1 MRALIFGATGQ
12 DGRYLEELLRS
23 DGVETVAVSRTTG
36 PDGGVD
42 VGDAERVKSLVA
54 STRPDFVFHLAARST
69 TRHEAIFE
77 NHSTIA
83 TGALNVLESVRVN
96 APGARV
102 FLTGSGVQFRNTGAP
117 ISESN
122 PFEASSAYSVA
133 RIHSVYAARYFR
145 SLGVRAY
152 VGYLFHHES
161 PRRKP
166 DHVSRIV
173 ASGAARIARGSREK
187 LEIGDASVEKE
198 WTFAGDVAAGI
209 WTLVRQ
215 DRVFEAAIGSGLA
228 YSIEDWLLACFARV
242 SLTWRDH
249 VTLKRGFAPEYKR
262 LVSDPSTMLAL
273 GWRPLVGFRELANTM
288 VEAELE
294 RLSKD

>member
-69 TRHEAIFE
+69 TRHEAVFE

-83 TGALNVLESVRVN
+83 TGTLNILESVRVH
-96 APGARV
+96 APAARV

-117 ISESN
+117 ISERDQ
-122 PFEASSAYSVA
+122 FEASSTYSVA

-145 SLGVRAY
+145 SLGVRTY

-173 ASGAARIARGSREK
+173 ASGAARIARGSRET

-198 WTFAGDVAAGI
+198 WTFAGDVVAGI
-209 WTLVRQ
+209 WTLVKQ
-215 DRVFEAAIGSGLA
+215 DRVFEATIGSGRVH
-228 YSIEDWLLACFARV
+228 SIE
-242 SLTWRDH
+242 
-249 VTLKRGFAPEYKR
+249 
-262 LVSDPSTMLAL
+262 
-273 GWRPLVGFRELANTM
+273 
-288 VEAELE
+288 
-294 RLSKD
+294 

>member
-12 DGRYLEELLRS
+12 DGLYLAELLRS
-23 DGVETVAVSRTTG
+23 DGVEAVAVSRTIG
-36 PDGGVD
+36 PDDGVD
-42 VGDAERVKSLVA
+42 VGDFERVKSLVA
-54 STRPDFVFHLAARST
+54 STCPDFIFHLAARST
-69 TRHEAIFE
+69 TRHEALFD

-83 TGALNVLESVRVN
+83 TGTFNVLESVRVH

-117 ISESN
+117 ISESD

-173 ASGAARIARGSREK
+173 ASGAARIARGSRER

-209 WTLVRQ
+209 WTLVTQ

-228 YSIEDWLLACFARV
+228 YSIEDWLQACFARV
-242 SLTWRDH
+242 SLTWTDH
-249 VTLKRGFAPEYKR
+249 VTLKRGFTPEYKR
-262 LVSDPSTMLAL
+262 LVSDPSTMFAL
-273 GWRPLVGFRELANTM
+273 GWRPLVGFGELANTM
-288 VEAELE
+288 VEAEVE
-294 RLSKD
+294 RLSER